1 MILKRW
7 PGWIILAFALAFTPT
22 AVQAEQSNPVIKT
35 PEVEMALV
43 SALTATDRLEE
54 IPLGLKVRLSEG
66 WKIYWRSPGD
76 AGLPTEVGFAP
87 GTELPGQTL
96 EMDFPIPSRFSLFGV
111 DTYGYGDE
119 VIFPLRLGGHI
130 AGQPLMLQAQVNAL
144 VCADICI
151 PVGGLLGLNLPAGQG
166 GASPDA
172 RDIARFASLV
182 PKTGTG
188 PDIHLARLS
197 LEQNPA
203 RLLLE
208 MGVSSLPLED
218 VFVEA
223 AINGLSFTKPRLI
236 APQIYEI
243 QILGTS
249 DSAALIGQP
258 VTLTLTAPEQFLE
271 VRIAGLTLA
280 SADSS
285 AISASILFILL
296 AAFAG
301 GLILNIMPCVL
312 PVLSLKLASILSMGG
327 ATSAQ
332 VRMRLLAGS
341 AGILTSFALLALALI
356 GLKLA
361 GGRLGWG
368 IQFQNPWFLG
378 IMMGVMT
385 LFTLS
390 LLDIIRLPIPAFAGR
405 IRGRGLLGDFASGF
419 MATILATPCSAPL
432 VGTAVSFAL
441 AASAGQLFVVM
452 LVMGAGLAVPWLM
465 LAAFPGFIAAMPTP
479 GRWMKWVK
487 PILASGL
494 VATIIW
500 LGWLLAGATG
510 LGAQNTLQ
518 NSGQNSAQN
527 SGQNNSQQAVWQQ
540 WKIQAIADN
549 LDAGRPVFVDVTADW
564 CITCKVN
571 KALTLNTKKI
581 KAAFEAK
588 DVVLLQADWTLPD
601 PEIADYL
608 ASFGRFGIP
617 FNILYF
623 PDGQAPIIFDELLS
637 AEKIVMALDKIN

>member
-7 PGWIILAFALAFTPT
+7 LGWIFLAFALAFTAN
-22 AVQAEQSNPVIKT
+22 AVQAQTSNAVIKT

-54 IPLGLKVRLSEG
+54 IPLGLRVRLSEG

-76 AGLPTEVGFAP
+76 AGLPTEVDFAP
-87 GTELPGQTL
+87 GSEHSGQTL
-96 EMDFPIPSRFSLFGV
+96 EMDFPIPSRFSLFGL

-130 AGQPLMLQAQVNAL
+130 AGQPLMLRAQVSAL

-151 PVGGLLGLNLPAGQG
+151 PVGGLLDLDLPSGQG
-166 GASPDA
+166 KASPDA

-182 PKTGTG
+182 PNIGTG
-188 PDIHLARLS
+188 PDIQLAKLYV
-197 LEQNPA
+197 EQEPA
-203 RLLLE
+203 RLILE
-208 MGVSSLPLED
+208 MKASSLPLDD
-218 VFVEA
+218 VFVET
-223 AINGLSFTKPRLI
+223 AINGLSFTKPQLV

-243 QILGTS
+243 QVLGSS
-249 DSAALIGQP
+249 DSAVLAGQP
-258 VTLTLTAPEQFLE
+258 VTLTLAAASQFLE
-271 VRIAGLTLA
+271 TKIASLA
-280 SADSS
+280 FAPADRG
-285 AISASILFILL
+285 ADLPASIFVILL

-327 ATSAQ
+327 TSSAQ
-332 VRMRLLAGS
+332 VRLRLLAGS

-378 IMMGVMT
+378 VMMGVMT

-390 LLDIIRLPIPAFAGR
+390 LLDIIRVPIPAFAGQ
-405 IRGRGLLGDFASGF
+405 IKGRGLLGDFASGF

-441 AASAGQLFVVM
+441 AASAPQLFIVM
-452 LVMGAGLAVPWLM
+452 LIMGVGLAVPWLL
-465 LAAFPGFIAAMPTP
+465 LAAFPGFIVAMPTP
-479 GRWMKWVK
+479 GRWMRWVK

-510 LGAQNTLQ
+510 LGIQNK
-518 NSGQNSAQN
+518 SAQN
-527 SGQNNSQQAVWQQ
+527 GLADGVQQAVWQQ
-540 WKIQAIADN
+540 WRVEAIAET
-549 LDAGRPVFVDVTADW
+549 LAAGQPVFVDVTADW

-571 KALTLNTKKI
+571 KALTLNTSQVKS
-581 KAAFEAK
+581 AFEAK

-637 AEKIVMALDKIN
+637 AEKIITALDKVN

>member
-1 MILKRW
+1 M
-7 PGWIILAFALAFTPT
+7 
-22 AVQAEQSNPVIKT
+22 S
-35 PEVEMALV
+35 LV

-87 GTELPGQTL
+87 GTAYPGQTL
-96 EMDFPIPSRFSLFGV
+96 EMDFPIPSRFSLFGL

-119 VIFPLRLGGHI
+119 VVFPLRLRGHI
-130 AGQPLMLQAQVNAL
+130 AGQPMNLQVQVNAL

-151 PVGGLLGLNLPAGQG
+151 PVGGLLGLDLPAGQG

-172 RDIARFASLV
+172 QAIARYASLV
-182 PKTGTG
+182 PKAGTG
-188 PDIHLARLS
+188 PDIHLASLS
-197 LEQNPA
+197 LAQNPA
-203 RLLLE
+203 RLVLE
-208 MGVSSLPLED
+208 MGASSLKLED
-218 VFVEA
+218 VFVET
-223 AINGLSFTKPRLI
+223 AINGLGFTKPQLV
-236 APQIYEI
+236 APQLYEI

-258 VTLTLTAPEQFLE
+258 VTLTLAAPEQFRE
-271 VRIAGLTLA
+271 VQIAGLTLA
-280 SADSS
+280 SADGG
-285 AISASILFILL
+285 AIAAPILFILL

-378 IMMGVMT
+378 VMMGVMT

-405 IRGRGLLGDFASGF
+405 IKGRGLLGDFASGF

-441 AASAGQLFVVM
+441 AASAVQLFIVM
-452 LVMGAGLAVPWLM
+452 LVMGVGLALPWLV

-479 GRWMKWVK
+479 GRWMRWVK

-494 VATIIW
+494 VATVLW

-510 LGAQNTLQ
+510 LDFHNSSQNNAQNNSQ
-518 NSGQNSAQN
+518 NS
-527 SGQNNSQQAVWQQ
+527 SQQAVWQQ
-540 WKIQAIADN
+540 WNTQAIAEN

-571 KALTLNTKKI
+571 KALTLNTQKI
-581 KAAFEAK
+581 KSAFEAK
-588 DVVLLQADWTLPD
+588 DVAMLQADWTLPD

-608 ASFGRFGIP
+608 TSFGRFGIP

>member
-22 AVQAEQSNPVIKT
+22 AVQAEQSNVVIKT
-35 PEVEMALV
+35 PEVEIALV

-96 EMDFPIPSRFSLFGV
+96 EMDFPIPSRFSLFGL
-111 DTYGYGDE
+111 DTYGYEDE

-188 PDIHLARLS
+188 PDIHLAHLS

-203 RLLLE
+203 RLLME

-236 APQIYEI
+236 SPQIYEI

-258 VTLTLTAPEQFLE
+258 VTLTLAAPEQFME

-285 AISASILFILL
+285 AVSASILFILL

-332 VRMRLLAGS
+332 VRMRLLAGT

-378 IMMGVMT
+378 VMMLVMT
-385 LFTLS
+385 LFMLS
-390 LLDIIRLPIPAFAGR
+390 LLDIIRLPIPAFAGQ

-432 VGTAVSFAL
+432 VGTAISFAL

-500 LGWLLAGATG
+500 LGWLLVGAAG
-510 LGAQNTLQ
+510 LGAQNTL
-518 NSGQNSAQN
+518 QNSAQN

-601 PEIADYL
+601 LEIADYL